1 MSDLAVAK
9 SLDRVCEERLVLY
22 HPHGM
27 QLRAHDCPARYR
39 VISFGRQA
47 GKSTWAIN
55 ELFKWAWRCPG
66 GVYWLVSPVYRN
78 ARVLYRRA
86 KKMLM
91 SCPGAW
97 VKHDGELMI
106 ELINGSCVFFV
117 SGDNPDSLRTE
128 TLNGAVID
136 EYREQSPDLFSM
148 VIGPMLRT
156 TGGWCAFISTPNGF
170 DHFYDLA
177 KKAQDP
183 KFHGTWAY
191 FQAPST
197 CNPLW
202 TPTEFED
209 AKATMT
215 ELQFRQEIL
224 AEFVKLHGSTAY
236 VNFSDDRN
244 VKDHSPFTNSAQ
256 ISPHLPI
263 VVGLDFNLSPMCWT
277 LGQTNKKAFYWH
289 DEIHLE
295 RSHTQEAALELRER
309 VKDHKAGIIL
319 CGDASGKA
327 GQRAAAGQSDY
338 DIVCQVLKDAG
349 IKWSNITPQANPAIR
364 DRVNNVNAHFLSA
377 AGTTTM
383 WISRSCPFLIEDFEK
398 VGWKEGAN
406 YTLDPGKKKLLTHQS
421 DSVGYP
427 LWAMDPIPSRFVVG
441 GLSVI

>member
-1 MSDLAVAK
+1 MSSAAIE
-9 SLDRVCEERLVLY
+9 SLDRVSEQKLVLY
-22 HPHGM
+22 RPHAK
-27 QLRAHDCPARYR
+27 QLEAHNSRARYR
-39 VISFGRQA
+39 VIVFGRQA

-55 ELFKWAWRCPG
+55 ELLRWAWMYPG
-66 GVYWLVSPVYRN
+66 TTYWFISPTIAQ
-78 ARVLYRRA
+78 ARTQFRRLIGMLWPCREVML
-86 KKMLM
+86 KKNQSELR
-91 SCPGAW
+91 
-97 VKHDGELMI
+97 VK
-106 ELINGSCVFFV
+106 LINQSQIVFKG
-117 SGDNPDSLRTE
+117 GDNPDSLRGE
-128 TLNGAVID
+128 TLHGAIID
-136 EYREQSPDLFSM
+136 EDRDQDPELFPM
-148 VIGPMLRT
+148 IIQPMLRT
-156 TGGWCAFISTPNGF
+156 TGGWCAFTSTPNGF

-183 KFHGTWAY
+183 KFRGTWAF

-202 TPTEFED
+202 TVAEYED
-209 AKATMT
+209 AKASMT

-224 AEFVKLHGSTAY
+224 AEFVKLYGSTAY
-236 VNFSDDRN
+236 VNFSDSRN
-244 VKDHSPFTNSAQ
+244 VKDYSPFTDSAQ

-383 WISRSCPFLIEDFEK
+383 WISRSCRFLLEDFEK

-427 LWAMDPIPSRFVVG
+427 LWAMDPIPSRFMVG